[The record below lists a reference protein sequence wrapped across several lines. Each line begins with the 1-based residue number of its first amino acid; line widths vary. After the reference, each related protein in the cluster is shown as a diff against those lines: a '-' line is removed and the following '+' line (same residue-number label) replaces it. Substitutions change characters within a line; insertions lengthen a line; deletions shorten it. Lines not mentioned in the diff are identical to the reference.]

1 MLIQRLLHVLKYA
14 LTDILHKIQQI
25 NVLKFVLQGML
36 IITVDIVL
44 LNVLTILSHMV
55 MLINLVIK
63 SVFIN
68 VYQEDFLTMLPTY
81 VIQNVQLLLIFMV
94 ILIWEDV
101 CTFVLKDH
109 MHKTQQDNVL
119 SNVLKTVMLII

>member
-1 MLIQRLLHVLKYA
+1 M
-14 LTDILHKIQQI
+14 
-25 NVLKFVLQGML
+25 LKFVLQGML

-119 SNVLKTVMLII
+119 SNVLKTVMLIIWQEDVYNFVLMILKEHTEIQQHKNV

>member
-1 MLIQRLLHVLKYA
+1 
-14 LTDILHKIQQI
+14 
-25 NVLKFVLQGML
+25 ML

-44 LNVLTILSHMV
+44 LDVLMILNPMV
-55 MLINLVIK
+55 MSINLVIK

-68 VYQEDFLTMLPTY
+68 VYQEDFLTMRPTY

-101 CTFVLKDH
+101 CTFVLKVH

-119 SNVLKTVMLII
+119 SNALKTVMQII